1 MKLPPQFYDSKPVF
15 FLYRLLRAAKIP
27 VDEMYFSQRNK
38 LWAET
43 IANVVQDSLENLT
56 NRTAAWKSPA
66 ADYREV
72 PIYFM
77 WWQGCDEM
85 PKIVELCY
93 KSLSR
98 YACNHPIVF
107 INKNNIDAIAQKMGI
122 ADKVAQYKYW
132 LQEKRVSVQHFSDL
146 LRTKMLEVQGGIWVD
161 STVLLA
167 HPIDEVILHNEFY
180 SVRRSLRPDNNV
192 CPSRNRW
199 TSYFIYSQPTHP
211 LVSFINNGLEECINK
226 LGKIPTYFT
235 MDFLFTIAYE
245 NNQQIR
251 FKVDSIPEVPNTLNL
266 INDMEK
272 KLSRNEFWDLL
283 NHAPLFKLGWR
294 MPLPQEPKG
303 TMFQMITDY
312 LS

>member
-1 MKLPPQFYDSKPVF
+1 
-15 FLYRLLRAAKIP
+15 
-27 VDEMYFSQRNK
+27 MYYSCRNK
-38 LWAET
+38 SWIAT
-43 IANVVQDSLENLT
+43 ITDLIPDSLETLT
-56 NRTAAWKSPA
+56 KDVEVWKSPA
-66 ADYREV
+66 IDYIES

-77 WWQGCDEM
+77 WWQGFDAM

-93 KSLSR
+93 KSLIQHS
-98 YACNHPIVF
+98 CNHPIVC
-107 INKNNIDAIAQKMGI
+107 IDKTNIDSIAQKMGI
-122 ADKVAQYKYW
+122 PDKVTQYKSW
-132 LQEKRVSVQHFSDL
+132 LQDKRISVQHFSDL
-146 LRTKMLEVQGGIWVD
+146 LRTRILEAHGGIWVD

-180 SVRRSLRPDNNV
+180 SVRRCLRPDNNV

-199 TSYFIYSQPTHP
+199 TSYFVYSQPSHP
-211 LVSFINNGLEECINK
+211 LISFLNSGLEECINK

-235 MDFLFTIAYE
+235 LDFLFTIAYE
-245 NNQQIR
+245 NNPQIR
-251 FKVDSIPEVPNTLNL
+251 SKVDSIPETPNKLNL

-272 KLSRNEFWDLL
+272 KLSRNEFLDLL
-283 NHAPLFKLGWR
+283 NQAPLFKLGWR